1 MVGVVSDATLSAS
14 IREEPSDDD
23 GIATLRP
30 SRQPRILDKPSFP
43 HFPIVATLKPRP
55 TGTCNRMH
63 LDQRIRTF
71 STKTPTLARDTYV
84 APGSVLVGD
93 VTLGEHSS
101 VWFQAVLRADL
112 HSITIGACSN
122 IQDGAVIHVAD
133 AYGTRV
139 GERVTVGHCAVLHA
153 CTIGDEVLV
162 GMNAVVLDGAE
173 VGARSIIG
181 ANALVTSGTR
191 IPEGSLFLGSPG
203 KVVRTLSIEEQAG
216 LASWAERYVVLAEAY
231 RKGLPSIILPP
242 VAPIPVA

>member
-1 MVGVVSDATLSAS
+1 MEVVSDATLSEP
-14 IREEPSDDD
+14 IRDAQSDSD
-23 GIATLRP
+23 GIATIQRF
-30 SRQPRILDKPSFP
+30 RQPRNLDKYSVP
-43 HFPIVATLKPRP
+43 HFPIVATTKPRP
-55 TGTCNRMH
+55 TGSYKRMH

-71 STKTPTLARDTYV
+71 ATKTPILASDAYV
-84 APGSVLVGD
+84 APGAVLVGD
-93 VTLGEHSS
+93 VTLGEHAS

-112 HSITIGACSN
+112 HSITIGAHSN

-203 KVVRTLSIEEQAG
+203 KVVRTLSNEEQAG

-231 RKGLPSIILPP
+231 RKELPHIVLPP

>member
-1 MVGVVSDATLSAS
+1 VVGVVSNETLYGLIRKALSDAHGNDTLAL
-14 IREEPSDDD
+14 I
-23 GIATLRP
+23 
-30 SRQPRILDKPSFP
+30 RQPRNLDKDLIL
-43 HFPIVATLKPRP
+43 HFPIVVTLKPRP
-55 TGTCNRMH
+55 TGSYNRMH
-63 LDQRIRTF
+63 LHDRIRTF
-71 STKTPTLARDTYV
+71 STKTPTLGLDTYV

-93 VTLGEHSS
+93 VTLGEHVSI
-101 VWFQAVLRADL
+101 WFQAVLRADL
-112 HSITIGACSN
+112 HSITIGARSN

-133 AYGTRV
+133 AYGTCV

-173 VGARSIIG
+173 VGDRSIIG

-203 KVVRTLSIEEQAG
+203 KVVRTLSAAEQAG

-231 RKGLPSIILPP
+231 RNGLPHIVLPP
-242 VAPIPVA
+242 VPNIPLA

>member
-1 MVGVVSDATLSAS
+1 M
-14 IREEPSDDD
+14 
-23 GIATLRP
+23 
-30 SRQPRILDKPSFP
+30 
-43 HFPIVATLKPRP
+43 
-55 TGTCNRMH
+55 
-63 LDQRIRTF
+63 
-71 STKTPTLARDTYV
+71 
-84 APGSVLVGD
+84 
-93 VTLGEHSS
+93 
-101 VWFQAVLRADL
+101 WFQAVLRADL

-203 KVVRTLSIEEQAG
+203 KVVRTLSIEERAG
-216 LASWAERYVVLAEAY
+216 LASWAERYVILAEAY
-231 RKGLPSIILPP
+231 RKGLPAIILPP